1 MKQVISYSLYG
12 TEMRFLVGAIKNAEL
27 AQRFFPGFTSR
38 YYYGKSVPK
47 WVLSTL
53 LTFPDVELIRVD
65 DVENSISRTWRFMA
79 CIDTDVDVV
88 LSRDVD
94 SRLSIRE
101 AEAHQ
106 EFMDSNFNFHIIRD
120 HPTGHNYVISAGM
133 FAMKTYAYGN
143 LMHKM
148 LLSQN
153 FENTYMADQDFLRTA
168 IYPHV
173 MNDCLIHDEY
183 YNIKAEPPSEVREIK
198 RKRLSTLCHIGC
210 AVDEN
215 DVYVYQGDRDMAI
228 QETGH
233 VTYMYDWGN
242 DGRINHGQ

>member
-12 TEMRFLVGAIKNAEL
+12 KELRFLIGAIKNAEL
-27 AQRFFPGFTSR
+27 ANRFFPGFTVR
-38 YYYGKSVPK
+38 YYYGRSVPK

-53 LTFPDVELIRVD
+53 ILFENVELIRVD
-65 DVENSISRTWRFMA
+65 EVEDSVARTWRFMA
-79 CIDTDVDVV
+79 CLDPDVDVV

-94 SRLSIRE
+94 ARLSLRE

-106 EFMDSNFNFHIIRD
+106 EFMDSPFGFHIIRD
-120 HPTGHNYVISAGM
+120 HPTGHGYLISAGM
-133 FAMKTYAYGN
+133 FAMKTAKYGE
-143 LMHKM
+143 LMSRM
-148 LLSQN
+148 LFAHS
-153 FENTYMADQDFLRTA
+153 FRDEYMADQNFLNEA
-168 IYPHV
+168 IYPSV

-183 YNIKAEPPSEVREIK
+183 YDIKAVEPSVKREIK
-198 RKRLSTLCHIGC
+198 RKPLSTLSHIGC

-215 DVYVYQGDRDMAI
+215 DVYVYYSDRDMAI

-242 DGRINHGQ
+242 DGRINNR

>member
-12 TEMRFLVGAIKNAEL
+12 SEMRFLVGAIKNAEL
-27 AQRFFPGFTSR
+27 AQRFFPGFTCR

-53 LTFPDVELIRVD
+53 LVFPHVELIKVED
-65 DVENSISRTWRFMA
+65 EENSIARTWRFMA
-79 CIDTDVDVV
+79 CLDTDVDVV

-94 SRLSIRE
+94 ARLSIRE

-106 EFMDSNFNFHIIRD
+106 EFMDSEFNFHIIRD
-120 HPTGHNYVISAGM
+120 HPAGHNYVISAGM
-133 FAMKTYAYGN
+133 FAMKTQAYGN
-143 LMHKM
+143 LMHKK
-148 LLSQN
+148 LLDYD
-153 FENTYMADQDFLRTA
+153 FRDEYMADQNFLARE

-173 MNDCLIHDEY
+173 KNDCLVHDEY
-183 YNIKAEPPSEVREIK
+183 YNIKTKPPSEVRWIK

-215 DVYVYQGDRDMAI
+215 DVYVYYSDRDMAI

-242 DGRINHGQ
+242 DERTNNRQ

>member
-12 TEMRFLVGAIKNAEL
+12 SEMRFLVGAIKNAEL

-53 LTFPDVELIRVD
+53 LVFPHVELIKVED
-65 DVENSISRTWRFMA
+65 EENSIARTWRFMA
-79 CIDTDVDVV
+79 CLDTDVDVV

-94 SRLSIRE
+94 ARLSLRE

-120 HPTGHNYVISAGM
+120 HPAGHNYVISAGM
-133 FAMKTYAYGN
+133 FAMKTQAYGN
-143 LMHKM
+143 LMHKK
-148 LLSQN
+148 LLDYD
-153 FENTYMADQDFLRTA
+153 FRDEYMADQNFLARE

-173 MNDCLIHDEY
+173 ENDCLVHDEY
-183 YNIKAEPPSEVREIK
+183 YNIYAEPPSEKRIIK

-215 DVYVYQGDRDMAI
+215 DVYVYYSDRDMAI

-242 DGRINHGQ
+242 DGRTDNR